1 MEKYKYYKYKLKNK
15 IINDILQKGGET
27 EFLKGYYS
35 TNLLTKEPKIS
46 RDSFNYIID
55 NILTPN
61 IDNFKTI
68 IGKHIIIIDS
78 LNISMMNP
86 SDMLLKELIE
96 YIKNNYD
103 DIKTKAT
110 DRKIPL
116 FLIDDF
122 ITQLYSRIPN
132 YPSVKS
138 CYECTIE
145 NTTIS
150 NCKKIQ
156 KPFPKK
162 NNIFCNKQND
172 DINLEDK
179 YINKYETVKL
189 SSKNA
194 WLNKYYEHYEI
205 LPPEITK
212 EQLDKIFKIHLG
224 GGYIQYPNNKLELI
238 SIIYCII
245 MNMYLEY
252 KSENY
257 NDYNF
262 IIVHRYEKEINL
274 FRNIPMYN
282 NINVIYV
289 NEKINR
295 EADDLT
301 VILLA
306 ELLKIIKNDYFI
318 YILTQDNYIWMK
330 NFNNN
335 VLIKQNILHC
345 KDNIKILIEIMKG
358 K

>member
-15 IINDILQKGGET
+15 ILNDILQKGGQT
-27 EFLKGYYS
+27 EFLKKYYS
-35 TNLLTKEPKIS
+35 ANLLSKEPKIS
-46 RDSFNYIID
+46 QDNFNYIID

-61 IDNFKTI
+61 IDIFKVI

-86 SDMLLKELIE
+86 SDMLLKELID
-96 YIKNNYD
+96 YIQNNYD
-103 DIKTKAT
+103 DIKIKAT
-110 DRKIPL
+110 ERKIPL

-122 ITQLYSRIPN
+122 ITHLYSRIPN
-132 YPSVKS
+132 YPSVRS
-138 CYECTIE
+138 CYRCTIKE
-145 NTTIS
+145 STIS

-156 KPFPKK
+156 KPFPKDY
-162 NNIFCNKQND
+162 NIFCNKQHD
-172 DINLEDK
+172 DINLDK

-189 SSKNA
+189 SSKNS
-194 WLNKYYEHYEI
+194 WLNEYYEHHEI

-212 EQLDKIFKIHLG
+212 EQLEKAFNVQLG
-224 GGYIQYPNNKLELI
+224 GSTIKYPNKKLELI
-238 SIIYCII
+238 SITYCII

-257 NDYNF
+257 NDYTF

-289 NEKINR
+289 NENINK
-295 EADDLT
+295 EVDDIT

-306 ELLKIIKNDYFI
+306 VLLITMMPEHFI
-318 YILTQDNYIWMK
+318 YILTNDNYTWIA
-330 NFNNN
+330 NFNDKE
-335 VLIKQNILHC
+335 LITQNISQC
-345 KDNIKILIEIMKG
+345 KKNIENLITIMKS